1 MGYQQTN
8 SSDVELANGEMALVI
23 DCGKGTTDISMLMAD
38 DNENYSSFFRT
49 GFAGAGNV
57 LAYGFAE
64 DFLTLVLRAIPG
76 NNEIIVKDFISR
88 HILDQNLTVDVL
100 NFIQWIENQKRKY
113 KNLQP
118 VGITQFAEIAEQS
131 QSTER
136 KDREFV

>member
-1 MGYQQTN
+1 
-8 SSDVELANGEMALVI
+8 MALVI
-23 DCGKGTTDISMLMAD
+23 DCGKGTTDISIVMAD

-76 NNEIIVKDFISR
+76 SNEISVKDFISR

-100 NFIQWIENQKRKY
+100 NFIQLIENYKKKY
-113 KNLQP
+113 KILP
-118 VGITQFAEIAEQS
+118 SVGITQFAEIAEQS
-131 QSTER
+131 HKHRTNHWKFIQGSIYL
-136 KDREFV
+136 VAICGSNS